1 MGAFGI
7 PDEAIAKLKEAYP
20 KGARVELITMKDPYR
35 KLASGE
41 QGTVTG
47 VDDIGTIHVNWDCGS
62 SLGIAYGE
70 DTCRSLVPDFTKK
83 VRDGILAVRDTGL
96 TNMFDSKAV
105 QKIASDL
112 GYFETVIFIEEH
124 KKEYSRFIMEGRV

>member
-1 MGAFGI
+1 MFGI
-7 PDEAIAKLKEAYP
+7 PATVINSLKEAYP
-20 KGARVELITMKDPYR
+20 AGARVELIDMQDPYGN
-35 KLASGE
+35 LTSGE
-41 QGTVTG
+41 LGTVSG
-47 VDDIGTIHVNWDCGS
+47 VDDIGTIHVDWDNGS
-62 SLGIAYGE
+62 SLGVAYGE
-70 DTCRSLVPDFTKK
+70 DSCKSLVPDFTKK

-124 KKEYSRFIMEGRV
+124 KKEYSRFIMEGHV